1 MQINPLTTPATPRRS
16 EPRRSA
22 PEAGDRFVASTPEE
36 HNSHRWLKT
45 GLSMMVAG
53 GALLAPLTPVSAT
66 AAPAKVDAA
75 AQVQTSKAARAM
87 KDAKIQAAMKQFPA
101 QLQSQVARMSD
112 AQLRV
117 LHGGVSG
124 TTKVGPFNINNRDAF
139 IKGSVMGKS
148 VWGNVHQSVSD
159 ANTKWKMISAEEAK
173 SLHGVIDQAATFSP
187 QQRTVLA
194 DLLVKV
200 WQS

>member
-1 MQINPLTTPATPRRS
+1 MQIKPLMTTNTQRTA
-16 EPRRSA
+16 EPRRPA
-22 PEAGDRFVASTPEE
+22 PDEGDKYVASTPEE

-45 GLSMMVAG
+45 GLSMLAAG
-53 GALLAPLTPVSAT
+53 GALLAPLTPVSVT
-66 AAPAKVDAA
+66 AAPPRPDAA
-75 AQVQTSKAARAM
+75 AQVQTSKAARAL
-87 KDAKIQAAMKQFPA
+87 KDSKIQAALKQFPA

-159 ANTKWKMISAEEAK
+159 ANAKWKMISAEEAQ
-173 SLHGVIDQAATFSP
+173 SLHGVIDQAARFSP